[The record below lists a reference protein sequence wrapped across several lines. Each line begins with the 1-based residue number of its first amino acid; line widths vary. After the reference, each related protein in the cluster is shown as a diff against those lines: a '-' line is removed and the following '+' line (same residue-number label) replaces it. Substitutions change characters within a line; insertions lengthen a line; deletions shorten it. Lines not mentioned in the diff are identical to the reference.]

1 MCSHP
6 LHHHL
11 LVLSPQ
17 RATRV
22 TTVPFALWPSL
33 PRATT
38 TRPARRTAPS
48 AFGAGPDW
56 RRRWQMCDSTRT
68 TRSEPSRR
76 NKGSARTG
84 RRAAGR
90 NDGHEGAV
98 SQQSGERREREIE
111 CRDERHPSR
120 GRQYAVSS
128 RQPALLEPPRRSA
141 VAAHRAT
148 PSLFLSHRTCSDHLQ
163 AAVAHISAELC
174 LLFEKQKLKNTKI
187 SCQDSF

>member
-1 MCSHP
+1 M
-6 LHHHL
+6 

-33 PRATT
+33 LRATT
-38 TRPARRTAPS
+38 TRPVRRTAPS

-56 RRRWQMCDSTRT
+56 RRRWQMCVSTRT

-76 NKGSARTG
+76 NKSSTQRSTRSRAE
-84 RRAAGR
+84 RRPR
-90 NDGHEGAV
+90 GAV
-98 SQQSGERREREIE
+98 SQQSGERREIE

-128 RQPALLEPPRRSA
+128 HQPALLEPPRRSA
-141 VAAHRAT
+141 VARHRAT
-148 PSLFLSHRTCSDHLQ
+148 PSLFLSHRTCSDDLQ
-163 AAVAHISAELC
+163 AAVAHIAAKLC
-174 LLFEKQKLKNTKI
+174 LLFEKQKIKNTQK
-187 SCQDSF
+187 SCRDSF